1 MVGAGLQGTQQ
12 LSGFNTLMYYS
23 ASIFAA
29 LGYRNA
35 TAVGLL
41 IALVNFGFTLIALQ
55 VSVYQEG
62 EDLADDRLWTHLGDE
77 GLCSI
82 LYLSWLLLFYWRLYS
97 STVSSTYPWMKA
109 DK

>member
-1 MVGAGLQGTQQ
+1 METVVGAGLQGTQQ

-41 IALVNFGFTLIALQ
+41 IAAVNFGFTIVALQ
-55 VSVYQEG
+55 VSF
-62 EDLADDRLWTHLGDE
+62 LG
-77 GLCSI
+77 LPVPS
-82 LYLSWLLLFYWRLYS
+82 
-97 STVSSTYPWMKA
+97 
-109 DK
+109 